1 MPGTRCAVYGCNNTY
16 IKQKEIA
23 EKFSCHR
30 FPKARDLVSQTIR
43 KEWTVRCKREDED
56 KLNPDTS
63 YICSVHFTENDY
75 ERDLQNEVSFIPNI
89 GFIVVFLYQFLPQ
102 ILFLNLLILI

>member
-16 IKQKEIA
+16 IKQKEMA
-23 EKFSCHR
+23 EKCSFHR

-43 KEWTVRCKREDED
+43 KEWILRCKRED

-75 ERDLQNEVSFIPNI
+75 ERNFQNELLGKFYNI
-89 GFIVVFLYQFLPQ
+89 GFIVVF
-102 ILFLNLLILI
+102 

>member
-1 MPGTRCAVYGCNNTY
+1 M
-16 IKQKEIA
+16 A
-23 EKFSCHR
+23 EKFSFHR

-43 KEWTVRCKREDED
+43 KEWILRCKRED

-75 ERDLQNEVSFIPNI
+75 ERNFQNELLGKFYNI
-89 GFIVVFLYQFLPQ
+89 GFIVVF
-102 ILFLNLLILI
+102 